1 MTPDPTALAPPAVP
15 PGPDA
20 DAARRALSRAAADG
34 QGVTDEV
41 LVARVVAGERPV
53 FGVLVER
60 HERVVRRVVAR
71 IVPPAAVED
80 VVQDAFLRAYH
91 RLPGFRGEA
100 PFRSWLLR
108 IAHNAALDALARARH
123 RAAIADDEG
132 LEAGVPVTS
141 SAPRTPVESLEAG
154 ERRDRLAAKVRL
166 LPPRHRAVLVLRDV
180 EGLTYEE
187 IAHVTETPLGSVK
200 GRLHRARREL
210 IELLRANTYDWE
222 LPE

>member
-1 MTPDPTALAPPAVP
+1 MPSTDRTTP
-15 PGPDA
+15 
-20 DAARRALSRAAADG
+20 
-34 QGVTDEV
+34 TDEE
-41 LVARVVAGERPV
+41 LVARFRRGDEAAFTAIHDRHRTA
-53 FGVLVER
+53 LVGFA
-60 HERVVRRVVAR
+60 RRLLHGSGHD
-71 IVPPAAVED
+71 PED